1 MSRRQSCARKEA
13 DELVRSR
20 AEDGHDRWTEEGVG
34 RAEER
39 KRGKTKKMH
48 YKKKNEMN
56 ERVKFKRSGYKM
68 RRV

>member
-1 MSRRQSCARKEA
+1 
-13 DELVRSR
+13 
-20 AEDGHDRWTEEGVG
+20 
-34 RAEER
+34 
-39 KRGKTKKMH
+39 MH

>member
-1 MSRRQSCARKEA
+1 MDMIGGQRKVWGE
-13 DELVRSR
+13 RKK
-20 AEDGHDRWTEEGVG
+20 G
-34 RAEER
+34 R

>member
-1 MSRRQSCARKEA
+1 
-13 DELVRSR
+13 
-20 AEDGHDRWTEEGVG
+20 VG